1 MEILLNRWLSF
12 WEKIQNPGVYGEVL
26 KGLRNTAYI
35 AVVGLIIGIVIG
47 TLIAVVRVV
56 PKYKRI
62 ARILDKICTVY
73 VAFFRGTPMV
83 VQLLLGYYV
92 MLPLLNITADP
103 LTVCV
108 IIFGLNSGA
117 SVSEIMRGGIMSVD
131 IRQTEAGRALG
142 LSYATTMKK
151 IVVPQAV
158 KNIIPT
164 LGNEF
169 ITLVK
174 ETSIVSFVGALD
186 LYKAFRNIGNSTY
199 EYMVPY
205 LMMAIVYIILVLIIT
220 LGIKLIERRLRR
232 SDRRN

>member
-1 MEILLNRWLSF
+1 MDSMINRWSVF
-12 WEKIQNPGVYGEVL
+12 WDKITSPGVYSEVL
-26 KGLRNTAYI
+26 KGLGNTVYI
-35 AVVGLIIGIVIG
+35 AVLGLIIGIVIG

-62 ARILDKICTVY
+62 TRILDKICTVY

-83 VQLLLGYYV
+83 AQLLLGYYV
-92 MLPLLNITADP
+92 MLPLLGINANP
-103 LTVCV
+103 LQVCV

-117 SVSEIMRGGIMSVD
+117 YVSEIMRGGIMSVD
-131 IRQTEAGRALG
+131 IGQTEAGRALG